1 MWKTSHVSFLLVTV
15 SVLTVISTLYIR
27 SFISAAIDKRIRQ
40 LQNTEAQDLGTR
52 KNTKIDPIKMM
63 SSLSKKIPSAENS
76 HLQDNINNYE
86 EPVRE
91 TRPPP
96 SGSGSRWTPL

>member
-40 LQNTEAQDLGTR
+40 LQGQEDSVLGTSV
-52 KNTKIDPIKMM
+52 KIDPIKMM
-63 SSLSKKIPSAENS
+63 SSLSKNTGIS
-76 HLQDNINNYE
+76 HVQDDVRNYE

-91 TRPPP
+91 SRPPP